1 MYTTV
6 SKKISQNLVPS
17 LKKEREKKKNSRSKS
32 QIRRL
37 IDLPTTNPEH
47 RSTCLTYNTFTRG
60 MEDYIETQ
68 FPPPIPPTP

>member
-17 LKKEREKKKNSRSKS
+17 LKREKKNSRSKS
-32 QIRRL
+32 QTRRL

>member
-6 SKKISQNLVPS
+6 SKKISQNLVPA
-17 LKKEREKKKNSRSKS
+17 LKKKEREKKISRSKS
-32 QIRRL
+32 QTRRL

>member
-1 MYTTV
+1 MYAIV
-6 SKKISQNLVPS
+6 SKNITQNLAPS
-17 LKKEREKKKNSRSKS
+17 LLKKKKREKKSRSKS
-32 QIRRL
+32 QTRRL

-68 FPPPIPPTP
+68 FPPPVPPTP